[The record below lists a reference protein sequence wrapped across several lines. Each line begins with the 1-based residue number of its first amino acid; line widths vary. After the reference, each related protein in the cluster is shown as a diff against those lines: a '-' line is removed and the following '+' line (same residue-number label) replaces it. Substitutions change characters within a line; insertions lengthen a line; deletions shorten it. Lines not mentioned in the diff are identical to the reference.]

1 MKNQQAAEQLGDF
14 GGGDNL
20 NTRVGVGGTGL
31 RAFFS
36 LPARRVQIL
45 IKTAVQQGITEG
57 LRAAATGGEP
67 TLRERVAERAGS
79 DYRASVTG
87 DLQKLLEDPKKNK
100 EILQKTYGLDTDE
113 YMNISEQ
120 AKALTPEELEEL
132 QNKMFRT
139 SNLIATVSERTE
151 NLPEGKK
158 RRKREAYLDRLRG
171 DYRAQQAQYD
181 TFYDVGREKQ
191 QMEQAA
197 VDKRIADEDAIDRT
211 QTFVKGLGLV
221 ITTIGLV
228 VGALS
233 RFRDALVQISQQLGG
248 VSVGKALEERIAAFI
263 NSLSTGFAVS
273 SQRILETQGALAQ
286 EFGRLSTSG
295 SALDLTKV
303 AQSYGLT
310 AQQLVGLERTLQSNA
325 LSASDAL
332 DAFREQ
338 GIVSG
343 VAAEEI
349 NKNMGAV
356 ARAGDR
362 FNEFIVEGIAN
373 AKRLGLEFGKIEQT
387 LTGFATNFEGT
398 VESFAQARAL
408 IPGFAT
414 DFSELFSVAL
424 DGSTDDLIN
433 IVREDLQGAGI
444 TSASE
449 LNRAALS
456 NLEQATG
463 FTADQIDRILAN
475 EDINFDAQMDL
486 DANRNFLLKGI
497 IVALAT
503 VGGAIVG
510 TIIGLG
516 TGLTGIAGGTAA
528 AGALAGIKS
537 GALSGAIVGGVVG
550 TGTTFGLP
558 AITGNDI
565 VSKPGYGER
574 TLVTPTGNIAL
585 NNRDTLVAGT
595 ELYGKGEISSQ
606 QADYRSLET
615 RLDKLIMLQERSLAP
630 REINIT
636 GFDKAMESQ
645 QQNAIRNY

>member
-1 MKNQQAAEQLGDF
+1 MNEDELKSLTSAINSLTRTMKNQQAAEQLGAF
-14 GGGDNL
+14 GGRDNL

-36 LPARRVQIL
+36 LPAERVQLL
-45 IKTAVQQGITEG
+45 IETAVRKGIGEG
-57 LRAAATGGEP
+57 LRTTITGGQP
-67 TLRERVAERAGS
+67 TLSERIASRPKQVSERL
-79 DYRASVTG
+79 DE
-87 DLQKLLEDPKKNK
+87 LLEDPEKNK
-100 EILQKTYGLDTDE
+100 QLIKEEFPKFDAQMYQNLGQFTPREQGELDSLQKQLQD
-113 YMNISEQ
+113 NISESKSQLPSYLHGHPELMKMEAEMASKLGEKQQ
-120 AKALTPEELEEL
+120 ALQQAAESRQNEYLETQKDLE
-132 QNKMFRT
+132 
-139 SNLIATVSERTE
+139 VSERD
-151 NLPEGKK
+151 KI
-158 RRKREAYLDRLRG
+158 
-171 DYRAQQAQYD
+171 D
-181 TFYDVGREKQ
+181 T
-191 QMEQAA
+191 
-197 VDKRIADEDAIDRT
+197 T
-211 QTFVKGLGLV
+211 QTFVKGLGLA
-221 ITTIGLV
+221 ITTIALV
-228 VGALS
+228 VGALT
-233 RFRDALVQISQQLGG
+233 RFRDSLIQTSQQLGG
-248 VSVGKALEERIAAFI
+248 VSIGKAFEERIAAFI
-263 NSLSTGFAVS
+263 NSLLTGFTVS

-349 NKNMGAV
+349 NKNMAAV
-356 ARAGDR
+356 ARAGDK

-424 DGSTDDLIN
+424 TGSTDDLIN

-497 IVALAT
+497 LLTLAT

-510 TIIGLG
+510 AVIGG
-516 TGLTGIAGGTAA
+516 SGMKVGL
-528 AGALAGIKS
+528 ALAGAGI
-537 GALSGAIVGGVVG
+537 GAAGG
-550 TGTTFGLP
+550 FGLGLLGTYGIP

>member
-1 MKNQQAAEQLGDF
+1 MNEDELKSLTSAINSLTRTMKNQQAAEQLGAL
-14 GGGDNL
+14 GGRDNL

-36 LPARRVQIL
+36 LPAQRVQML
-45 IKTAVQQGITEG
+45 IKTAVRQGITEG
-57 LRAAATGGEP
+57 LKAAATGGEP
-67 TLRERVAERAGS
+67 ILSERIAG
-79 DYRASVTG
+79 R
-87 DLQKLLEDPKKNK
+87 PK
-100 EILQKTYGLDTDE
+100 Q
-113 YMNISEQ
+113 
-120 AKALTPEELEEL
+120 
-132 QNKMFRT
+132 
-139 SNLIATVSERTE
+139 VSERLDELLKDPEKNKQLIKEEFPKFDAQMYKNLGQFTPREQGIVSELDEEIRVQKERLAESQQQSRYGLPGNIERDFEMAIAQREGARE
-151 NLPEGKK
+151 NIVRQANERQK
-158 RRKREAYLDRLRG
+158 EYLETQKDLEISER
-171 DYRAQQAQYD
+171 
-181 TFYDVGREKQ
+181 
-191 QMEQAA
+191 
-197 VDKRIADEDAIDRT
+197 DKIDRT

-248 VSVGKALEERIAAFI
+248 VSVGKAFEERIAAFI
-263 NSLSTGFAVS
+263 NSLLTGFTVS

-356 ARAGDR
+356 ARAGDK

-373 AKRLGLEFGKIEQT
+373 AKRLGLEFGKMEQT

-398 VESFAQARAL
+398 VESFAQTRAL

-424 DGSTDDLIN
+424 TGSTNDLIN

-449 LNRAALS
+449 LNRAALE

-463 FTADQIDRILAN
+463 FTEDQIDRILAN

-486 DANRNFLLKGI
+486 DGNRNLLLKGI
-497 IVALAT
+497 IVTLGA

-510 TIIGLG
+510 AVIGG
-516 TGLTGIAGGTAA
+516 SGIKGGLAA
-528 AGALAGIKS
+528 AGAAVGASS
-537 GALSGAIVGGVVG
+537 GGAILGAAGGAAAALAA
-550 TGTTFGLP
+550 TTRGD
-558 AITGNDI
+558 DI

>member
-1 MKNQQAAEQLGDF
+1 MNEDELKSLTSAINSLTRTMKNQQAAEQLGAF
-14 GGGDNL
+14 GGRDNL

-36 LPARRVQIL
+36 LPAERVQLL
-45 IKTAVQQGITEG
+45 IETAVRKGIGEG
-57 LRAAATGGEP
+57 LRTTITGGQP
-67 TLRERVAERAGS
+67 TLSERIASRPKQVSERL
-79 DYRASVTG
+79 DE
-87 DLQKLLEDPKKNK
+87 LLEDPEKNK
-100 EILQKTYGLDTDE
+100 QLIKEEFPKFDAQMYQNLGQFTPREQGELDSLQKQLQD
-113 YMNISEQ
+113 NISESQSQTRYGLPSNQLRKMEAEMARKVGEKQQ
-120 AKALTPEELEEL
+120 ALQQAAESRQKEYLETQKDLE
-132 QNKMFRT
+132 
-139 SNLIATVSERTE
+139 VSERD
-151 NLPEGKK
+151 KI
-158 RRKREAYLDRLRG
+158 
-171 DYRAQQAQYD
+171 D
-181 TFYDVGREKQ
+181 T
-191 QMEQAA
+191 
-197 VDKRIADEDAIDRT
+197 T
-211 QTFVKGLGLV
+211 QTFVKGLGLA
-221 ITTIGLV
+221 ITTIALV
-228 VGALS
+228 VGALT
-233 RFRDALVQISQQLGG
+233 RFRDSLIQTSQQLGG
-248 VSVGKALEERIAAFI
+248 VSIGKAFEERIAAFI
-263 NSLSTGFAVS
+263 NSLLTGFTVS

-349 NKNMGAV
+349 NKNMAAV
-356 ARAGDR
+356 ARAGDK

-424 DGSTDDLIN
+424 TGSTDDLIN

-497 IVALAT
+497 LLTLAT

-510 TIIGLG
+510 AVIGG
-516 TGLTGIAGGTAA
+516 SGMKVGL
-528 AGALAGIKS
+528 ALAGAGI
-537 GALSGAIVGGVVG
+537 GAAGG
-550 TGTTFGLP
+550 FGLGLLGTYGIP

>member
-1 MKNQQAAEQLGDF
+1 MNEDELKSLTSAINSLTRTMKNQQAAEQLGAL
-14 GGGDNL
+14 GGRDNL

-36 LPARRVQIL
+36 LPAQRVQML
-45 IKTAVQQGITEG
+45 IKTAVRQGITEG
-57 LRAAATGGEP
+57 LKAAATGGEP
-67 TLRERVAERAGS
+67 ILSERIAG
-79 DYRASVTG
+79 R
-87 DLQKLLEDPKKNK
+87 PK
-100 EILQKTYGLDTDE
+100 Q
-113 YMNISEQ
+113 
-120 AKALTPEELEEL
+120 
-132 QNKMFRT
+132 
-139 SNLIATVSERTE
+139 VSERLDELLKDPEKNKQLIKEEFPKFDAQMYKNLGQFTPREQGIVSELDEEIRVQKERLAESQQQSRYGLPGNIERDFEMAIAQREGARE
-151 NLPEGKK
+151 NIVRQANERQK
-158 RRKREAYLDRLRG
+158 EYLETQKDLEISER
-171 DYRAQQAQYD
+171 
-181 TFYDVGREKQ
+181 
-191 QMEQAA
+191 
-197 VDKRIADEDAIDRT
+197 DKIDRT

-248 VSVGKALEERIAAFI
+248 VSVGKAFEERIAAFI
-263 NSLSTGFAVS
+263 NSLLTGFTVS

-356 ARAGDR
+356 ARAGDK

-398 VESFAQARAL
+398 VESFAQTRAL

-424 DGSTDDLIN
+424 TGSTNDLIN

-449 LNRAALS
+449 LNRAALE

-463 FTADQIDRILAN
+463 FTEDQIDRILAN

-486 DANRNFLLKGI
+486 DGNRNLLLKGI
-497 IVALAT
+497 IVTLGA

-510 TIIGLG
+510 AVIGG
-516 TGLTGIAGGTAA
+516 SGIKGGLAA
-528 AGALAGIKS
+528 AGAAVGASS
-537 GALSGAIVGGVVG
+537 GGAILGAAGGAAAALAA
-550 TGTTFGLP
+550 TTRGD
-558 AITGNDI
+558 DI

>member
-1 MKNQQAAEQLGDF
+1 MNEDELKSLTSAINSLTRTMKNQQAAEQLGAL
-14 GGGDNL
+14 GGRDNL

-36 LPARRVQIL
+36 LPAQRVQML
-45 IKTAVQQGITEG
+45 IKTAVRQGITEG
-57 LRAAATGGEP
+57 LKAAATGGEP
-67 TLRERVAERAGS
+67 ILSERIAG
-79 DYRASVTG
+79 R
-87 DLQKLLEDPKKNK
+87 PK
-100 EILQKTYGLDTDE
+100 Q
-113 YMNISEQ
+113 
-120 AKALTPEELEEL
+120 
-132 QNKMFRT
+132 
-139 SNLIATVSERTE
+139 VSERLDELLKDPEKNKQLIKEEFPKFDAQMYKNLGQFTPREQGIVSELDEEIRVQKERLAESQQQSRYGLPGNIERDFEMAIAQREGDRE
-151 NLPEGKK
+151 NIVRQANERQK
-158 RRKREAYLDRLRG
+158 EYLETQKDLEISER
-171 DYRAQQAQYD
+171 
-181 TFYDVGREKQ
+181 
-191 QMEQAA
+191 
-197 VDKRIADEDAIDRT
+197 DKIDRT

-248 VSVGKALEERIAAFI
+248 VSVGKAFEERIAAFI
-263 NSLSTGFAVS
+263 NSLLTGFTVS

-356 ARAGDR
+356 ARAGDK

-373 AKRLGLEFGKIEQT
+373 AKRLGLEFGKMEQT

-398 VESFAQARAL
+398 VESFAQTRAL

-424 DGSTDDLIN
+424 TGSTNDLIN

-449 LNRAALS
+449 LNRAALE

-463 FTADQIDRILAN
+463 FTEDQIDRILAN

-486 DANRNFLLKGI
+486 DGNRNLLLKGI
-497 IVALAT
+497 IVTLGA

-510 TIIGLG
+510 AVIGG
-516 TGLTGIAGGTAA
+516 SGIKGGLAA
-528 AGALAGIKS
+528 AGAAVGASS
-537 GALSGAIVGGVVG
+537 GGAILGAAGGAAAALAA
-550 TGTTFGLP
+550 TTRGD
-558 AITGNDI
+558 DI